1 MATSALQGRL
11 PQGLGVVTHVE
22 FWRRYLAAHSD
33 PRTRGLHYLGTSL
46 AVAAI
51 AAAAIE
57 RDWRW
62 LAAAP
67 IAGYGLAWL
76 GRGKFGHNRPGRARN
91 DGAYCLASL
100 GAAAKK
106 RGMPP
111 KIRGELL
118 AIVGMATEA
127 NSLANGYRVPV
138 EERFAKLF

>member
-1 MATSALQGRL
+1 
-11 PQGLGVVTHVE
+11 VTHVE

-76 GRGKFGHNRPGRARN
+76 GHVKFEHNRPETFGHPVWSLISDFRMFGMFLAGRLGRALRDAGGGGGSG
-91 DGAYCLASL
+91 DGAAD
-100 GAAAKK
+100 
-106 RGMPP
+106 R
-111 KIRGELL
+111 IR
-118 AIVGMATEA
+118 
-127 NSLANGYRVPV
+127 
-138 EERFAKLF
+138 